1 MKNKLKK
8 AWNLLNNLG
17 LYVGDMAIVGTGVLL
32 VRKGLKIFDADFGKK

>member
-17 LYVGDMAIVGTGVLL
+17 LYVGDMAIVGPVSYL
-32 VRKGLKIFDADFGKK
+32 

>member
-8 AWNLLNNLG
+8 AWDLVCNLG
-17 LYVGDMAIVGTGVLL
+17 MYIGDMAIVGTGVLL

>member
-8 AWNLLNNLG
+8 AWNSFCNLG

>member
-8 AWNLLNNLG
+8 AWNLFCNLG
-17 LYVGDMAIVGTGVLL
+17 LYAGDMAIVGTGVLL